1 MKFSEK
7 VIMFNRAIE
16 FTGLLPP
23 GIRIMNPFLESPE
36 AMDKSS
42 LFYRLFYNDNQKR
55 RIILGIN
62 PGRHGAGITGV
73 PFTDTIRMESR
84 CNINIEGFRSYELSS
99 VFVYDMIDFFGGPE
113 KFYSLYY
120 INSIC
125 PLGFV
130 KTNDKGREVNYNY
143 YDSPLLFNSVK
154 SFITDSINKQL
165 DFGIDRET
173 AFCLGTGKNFKYL
186 TSLNNEFNFFSK
198 IIPLEHPRYIMQ
210 YKLKAKEYYINKFC
224 KYLKT

>member
-7 VIMFNRAIE
+7 VIMFNRALE

-23 GIRIMNPFLESPE
+23 GIRILNPFIESPE

-42 LFYRLFYNDNQKR
+42 RFYRLFYNDNQKR

-73 PFTDTIRMESR
+73 PFTDTIRMESH

-99 VFVYDMIDFFGGPE
+99 VFVYDMIDAFGGPE

-120 INSIC
+120 INSVC

-130 KTNDKGREVNYNY
+130 KTNDPGREVNYNY
-143 YDSPLLFNSVK
+143 YDSPELYDSVR
-154 SFITDSINKQL
+154 SFIVESIRQQL
-165 DFGIDRET
+165 DFGINREV
-173 AFCLGTGKNFKYL
+173 AFCLGTGKNYKYL
-186 TSLNNEFNFFSK
+186 NILNRQFGFFK
-198 IIPLEHPRYIMQ
+198 KLICLEHPRYIMQ
-210 YKLKAKEYYINKFC
+210 YKAKSKQYYVNKFC